1 MPDEPSPRS
10 PEASRVPGPQ
20 SGELVALLERF
31 STDRSADSLQPLVG
45 MLGAELIPFLRRHI
59 DARLGRRVDPL
70 DVFQDVCLRLAAMRG
85 EFEDRGGRAAW
96 AFIYR
101 IARNELARQA
111 RHHGARRRNMRDEES
126 LASSAGDRSGEGG
139 IEHEV
144 PSPQS
149 TPSRA
154 ALRHERAA
162 IVHRCLE
169 LLSEED
175 RRLVR
180 LLDFEQLGTK
190 ETADRLGI
198 TRDLVR
204 VRHYR
209 ALKRLREAISTHLSG
224 PG

>member
-1 MPDEPSPRS
+1 MPNERPARS
-10 PEASRVPGPQ
+10 LEASRVPGPQ
-20 SGELVALLERF
+20 SGELVELLERF
-31 STDRSADSLQPLVG
+31 STDRSADALQPLIG

-70 DVFQDVCLRLAAMRG
+70 DVFQDVCLRLASMR
-85 EFEDRGGRAAW
+85 EQFEDRGGRAAW

-111 RHHGARRRNMRDEES
+111 RHHGARRRNIRDEES
-126 LASSAGDRSGEGG
+126 LASGGGDRSGDGG
-139 IEHEV
+139 IEHEA
-144 PSPQS
+144 PSPLS

-162 IVHRCLE
+162 IVHHCLG

-175 RRLVR
+175 HRLIR
-180 LLDFEQLGTK
+180 LLDFEQLGTD
-190 ETADRLGI
+190 EAASRMGI
-198 TRDLVR
+198 SRELVR

-209 ALKRLREAISTHLSG
+209 ALKRLRQAISTHLSG